1 MDVHWFADLHEAKRL
16 IEPPRWRY
24 NESRP
29 HLLLGERAPSDLADW
44 NLNQP
49 MTIWGLGVEE
59 LGLSDAAAL
68 H

>member
-1 MDVHWFADLHEAKRL
+1 
-16 IEPPRWRY
+16 
-24 NESRP
+24 
-29 HLLLGERAPSDLADW
+29 LLGERAPSDLADW

-49 MTIWGLGVEE
+49 MTIRGLGVEE